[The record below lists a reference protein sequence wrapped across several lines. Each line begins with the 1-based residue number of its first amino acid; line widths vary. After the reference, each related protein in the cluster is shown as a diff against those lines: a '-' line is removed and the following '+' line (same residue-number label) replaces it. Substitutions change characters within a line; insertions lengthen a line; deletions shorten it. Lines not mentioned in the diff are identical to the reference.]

1 MAEDQD
7 VAFAFSPAQAV
18 QGLLDFSKSEHS
30 KIYKSA
36 IREVSKDPFDC
47 EAEGL
52 YHFLKDVQDRADEMG
67 WSDNILNITL
77 EVTDDIEPVQENLID
92 NYGTISLEQVV
103 ESELQYINKQG
114 RNAQNTYMLYK
125 CLMSSLTN
133 NAKKRISLWSEQY
146 RIGDNDLCS
155 GVALLKI
162 IIRESHLDTNA
173 TTNQIAQS
181 FLILTATF

>member
-18 QGLLDFSKSEHS
+18 QGLLDFLKSEHS

-52 YHFLKDVQDRADEMG
+52 YQFLKDVQDRADKMG

-103 ESELQYINKQG
+103 ESELQYINEQG
-114 RNAQNTYMLYK
+114 GRSPK
-125 CLMSSLTN
+125 EVESSE
-133 NAKKRISLWSEQY
+133 AR
-146 RIGDNDLCS
+146 
-155 GVALLKI
+155 
-162 IIRESHLDTNA
+162 REERSQVQGPHMVLVR
-173 TTNQIAQS
+173 QGHRRKVRKMES
-181 FLILTATF
+181 P